1 MLVQATQVVLHAPV
15 MLRVPM
21 ELLEERLSLA
31 AFAPLEVVAAR
42 ALARLELPC
51 SRRTMVGQVS
61 PMAAPELLVF
71 PHPSALYSNR
81 VDLVAVAVAVLLLVA
96 QCLLQVVLEVAVRR

>member
-1 MLVQATQVVLHAPV
+1 LVQATQVVLHAPL
-15 MLRVPM
+15 MLRATM
-21 ELLEERLSLA
+21 ALLEERLSLA
-31 AFAPLEVVAAR
+31 AFAPLEVVAAQ
-42 ALARLELPC
+42 ALARLELPY
-51 SRRTMVGQVS
+51 SRRTTVGPVS

-71 PHPSALYSNR
+71 PHQSALYSNR